1 MMPVTAVA
9 LFGATLAVTVTDH
22 VPNFDIRPSC
32 HAATSLMTLDPK
44 REARCIDDEATAR
57 TEVTKQWASFSAT
70 ERQRCTAEAQLNGM
84 PSYVDLLECL
94 TLGREAKAGGP
105 N

>member
-1 MMPVTAVA
+1 MVVVGLALLAATVA
-9 LFGATLAVTVTDH
+9 RPAADQ
-22 VPNFDIRPSC
+22 VPEFDVRPSC

-44 REARCIDDEATAR
+44 REKRCLDDEATAR
-57 TEVTKQWASFSAT
+57 SEVARQWASFPGV
-70 ERQRCTAEAQLNGM
+70 ERQRCAAEAQLNGM

-94 TLGREAKAGGP
+94 TLAREAKAGA